1 MTKQELLDSMDHSR
15 HDLLAAIAGM
25 SDEEMLEPGAVGEW
39 SVRDVLQ
46 HISLWEA
53 ELVKLLVHV
62 QQRRRPSGDRFAAKI
77 DIDALNARWHAETK
91 DRPLEA
97 VRADFSAVRQQTQ
110 RRLNEA
116 SEADLANARLVPWLK
131 GRPLWQ
137 WVFEDTAEHEQEHAA
152 EIRAWREARK

>member
-1 MTKQELLDSMDHSR
+1 MESSRRELLD
-15 HDLLAAIAGM
+15 AIAGL
-25 SDEEMLEPGAVGEW
+25 SDEELLEPGVVGEW

-62 QQRRRPSGDRFAAKI
+62 QQRRRPTGDRFAGKI

-91 DRPLEA
+91 DRPLDS
-97 VRADFSAVRQQTQ
+97 VQADFAAVRQQTQ
-110 RRLNEA
+110 RRLNEVG
-116 SEADLANARLVPWLK
+116 EADLANAKLVPWLK

-137 WVFEDTAEHEQEHAA
+137 WVFEDTAEHDHEHAA
-152 EIRAWREARK
+152 QIRAWREAR